1 MKVQGPNNYVNLVSD
16 PQKLSDS
23 ETKKTNVKSASSKS
37 VDKLEISEKAKLLNE
52 GKVSVKDLDAIKA
65 KIESGFYNS
74 DEILGKVADAIL
86 KEIKGS

>member
-1 MKVQGPNNYVNLVSD
+1 VKVQGPNNYINLVSD
-16 PQKLSDS
+16 SQKLSES
-23 ETKKTNVKSASSKS
+23 ESKKINAKTASAKP

-52 GKVSVKDLDAIKA
+52 GKVSGKDLDSIRA

-74 DEILGKVADAIL
+74 DEILDKVADAIL

>member
-1 MKVQGPNNYVNLVSD
+1 LKVQGPNNYVNLVSD
-16 PQKLSDS
+16 SQKLSESDS
-23 ETKKTNVKSASSKS
+23 KKVNAKLTASKP
-37 VDKLEISEKAKLLNE
+37 VDKLEISEKGKLLNE
-52 GKVSVKDLDAIKA
+52 GKVSVKDLDSIKA

>member
-1 MKVQGPNNYVNLVSD
+1 MKVQGPNNYINLVSD
-16 PQKLSDS
+16 SQKLSES
-23 ETKKTNVKSASSKS
+23 ESKKINAKTASAKP

-52 GKVSVKDLDAIKA
+52 GKVSGKDLDSIRA

-74 DEILGKVADAIL
+74 DEILDKVADAIL